1 MGISRSL
8 FLALIYALTA
18 AFWIF
23 GSDQLVLWLGVDP
36 VALTRI
42 QTVKAWG
49 FVGVTAL
56 LLYVCIRRFEAE
68 RERDTTANRK
78 TPPIPS
84 IPWTIWALV
93 AVLVVLVVVTY
104 VLDAVVYHEMIQ
116 NLGYE
121 KLPHVRQL
129 VLWVGF
135 VLLFVL
141 VSGIAGVVLWWKN
154 AKSCF
159 ELERLRGELEHTHLK
174 YRYEQLAQQSLDV
187 VLLLAEDGVIVEVSD
202 RVWNYYGYHPEELKG
217 QHISVLRTSSYQD
230 AVRQDY
236 HRVTRTGGVLFE
248 VLHQRRD
255 GSIFPVEVSAR
266 PLISQGKRYFQ
277 SVVRD
282 ISERKQAEAALA
294 ERERRFRGTFEQA
307 AVGIAHVAP
316 DGHWL
321 RVNDRLCTIVGY
333 PRLELLQKTFQDITH
348 PDDLDKDLSLMHQ
361 ILSGQIQTFSIEKRY
376 LRKDGSVV
384 WIELTVSLVR
394 EASGQPE
401 YFISIVDDINS
412 RKLAEQ
418 RLARSTRFYAALS
431 LTNQTILH
439 NGATDQLYEEICRI
453 AVKCGDLKG
462 AWVGLRDP
470 HTQELRV
477 VAAYGELRG
486 SLAPLESPLEVD
498 TTLPYRPAQV
508 VLASGTHWVGND
520 LFYDRGAKVPEW
532 QILMATAGVRSYAVF
547 PLKRGNEVVG
557 ILNLFASEPE
567 FFDLELTGLLDQ
579 MVADVSFGLDS
590 FERERQR
597 QQAEAALRDSESRYR
612 LLFEAHPV
620 PMCVYDVETLRFLAV
635 NDAAIDRY
643 GYSYREFLAMTIAD
657 IRPPEDVPWL
667 LEHISQV
674 KEGLARANA
683 RRHRKKDGTLIDVE
697 VVSHTLDWGGH
708 RAKMV
713 MVHDITAQ
721 LRAKRELLL
730 AATVYEQSA
739 EGILISNAENR
750 IISVNQTFTRVTGYS
765 PEEARGRS
773 PSMLASGRH
782 SREFYAAMW
791 AELKQTGHWQGEIW
805 NRRKSGEIYPEW
817 LGITLL
823 RDAEGQIVNYVG
835 VFNDVSAI
843 RDDKERYDMRA
854 IRAVSAS

>member
-8 FLALIYALTA
+8 FLTLIYALTA

-36 VALTRI
+36 LVLTRI
-42 QTVKAWG
+42 QTAKAWI

-56 LLYVCIRRFEAE
+56 LLYMLIRRFETE
-68 RERDTTANRK
+68 PDTVASRK
-78 TPPIPS
+78 ILPIPT
-84 IPWTIWALV
+84 IPWTVWM
-93 AVLVVLVVVTY
+93 LVVVLIVLVMVTY
-104 VLDAVVYHEMIQ
+104 LLDALVYHEMIE

-141 VSGIAGVVLWWKN
+141 ASSIAGVVLWWQN
-154 AKSCF
+154 ARSRF

-187 VLLLAEDGVIVEVSD
+187 VLLLTEDGLIVEAND
-202 RVWNYYGYHPEELKG
+202 QVWNYYGYHPEELKG
-217 QHISVLRTSSYQD
+217 RHISVLRTSAYQD

-248 VLHQRRD
+248 VLHQRRN
-255 GSIFPVEVSAR
+255 GSTFPVEVSAR
-266 PLISQGKRYFQ
+266 PLMSQGKRYFQ

-282 ISERKQAEAALA
+282 ISERKQTEAALA

-348 PDDLDKDLSLMHQ
+348 PDDLDKDLYLKHQ

-384 WIELTVSLVR
+384 WSELTVSLVR
-394 EASGQPE
+394 EASGRPE
-401 YFISIVDDINS
+401 YFISILDDISS

-453 AVKCGDLKG
+453 AVKCGGLKG
-462 AWVGLRDP
+462 AWVGLCDP

-486 SLAPLESPLEVD
+486 PLTPLETPFESS
-498 TTLPYRPAQV
+498 TALPYRPAKV
-508 VLASGTHWVGND
+508 VLVGGTHWIGND
-520 LFYDRGAKVPEW
+520 LFYECGAEAPEW

-547 PLKRGNEVVG
+547 PLKRAGEVVG
-557 ILNLFASEPE
+557 VFNLFASEPD

-579 MVADVSFGLDS
+579 MVADVSFALDG

-597 QQAEAALRDSESRYR
+597 QQVEAALRDSESRYR

-635 NDAAIDRY
+635 NDAAIDHY

-667 LEHISQV
+667 LEHIARV

-697 VVSHTLDWGGH
+697 IVSHTLDWGGR

-713 MVHDITAQ
+713 MAHDITTQ
-721 LRAKRELLL
+721 LRAERELLL
-730 AATVYEQSA
+730 AAAVYEQSA

-750 IISVNQTFTRVTGYS
+750 IISVNRTFTRVTGYS
-765 PEEARGRS
+765 LEEARGRS

-782 SREFYAAMW
+782 SQEFYAAMR
-791 AELKQTGHWQGEIW
+791 AELEQTGHWQGEIW
-805 NRRKSGEIYPEW
+805 NRRKNGEIYPEW

-835 VFNDVSAI
+835 IFNDISTI
-843 RDDKERYDMRA
+843 RDNEERYG
-854 IRAVSAS
+854 IRASRSAPRI